1 LLKGTR
7 RSAENRYRTGKRTV
21 SRGTDFTDRTGGW
34 IMSETA
40 KIISHMFVN
49 LVKIP
54 LDERVAK
61 QAASV
66 VDGLVDKL
74 TVEMPQVPKADWH
87 KIRIALCGMLAHGWN
102 LGMHPYN
109 SPKATVDGDA
119 LEVRVSKDILIPM
132 EALKS
137 LRYIK
142 KDSLGR
148 VEKAFFEPSAEA
160 RIKEQIEK
168 ILAEVAKK
176 HWSM

>member
-1 LLKGTR
+1 
-7 RSAENRYRTGKRTV
+7 
-21 SRGTDFTDRTGGW
+21 
-34 IMSETA
+34 MSETA
-40 KIISHMFVN
+40 KIISHMFIN
-49 LVKIP
+49 LVKVP
-54 LDERVAK
+54 LDERISK

-66 VDGLVDKL
+66 VDGLIDKL
-74 TVEMPQVPKADWH
+74 IVEMPHISKADWQ

-109 SPKATVDGDA
+109 SPRVTIDGDA

-132 EALKS
+132 EALKA
-137 LRYIK
+137 LRYVK

-168 ILAEVAKK
+168 ILAEISKK
-176 HWSM
+176 HWAI